1 MYGNSGNDYRVLRF
15 LNRTQLLQESPCKI
29 QIETFLNIKLSV
41 PDGCTDSNFRKAS
54 LLKINPQLF
63 IFIIVKMRMT
73 NVLNYV

>member
-1 MYGNSGNDYRVLRF
+1 MYGNSGNDYRGIALF
-15 LNRTQLLQESPCKI
+15 KSYPTTTGI
-29 QIETFLNIKLSV
+29 TMQIETFLNIKLSV

-54 LLKINPQLF
+54 LLKINLQLF